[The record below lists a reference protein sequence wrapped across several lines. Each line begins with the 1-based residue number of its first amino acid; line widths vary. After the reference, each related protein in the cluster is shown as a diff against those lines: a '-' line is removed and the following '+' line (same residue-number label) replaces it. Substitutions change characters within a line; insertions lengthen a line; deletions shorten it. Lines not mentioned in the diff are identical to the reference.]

1 MMSIALVTN
10 WLLFL
15 AAGPRPVNDSAMYLV
30 INIRGHSLDLY
41 FIAGDVPGFGL
52 WPSDLLK

>member
-1 MMSIALVTN
+1 MSIALVTN